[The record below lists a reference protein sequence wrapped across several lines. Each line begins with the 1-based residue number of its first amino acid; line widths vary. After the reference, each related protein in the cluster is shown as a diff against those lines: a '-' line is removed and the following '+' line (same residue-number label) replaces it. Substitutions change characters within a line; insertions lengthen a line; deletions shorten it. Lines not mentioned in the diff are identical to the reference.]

1 MTPPTLTDD
10 ELRAMFERCLNWGRW
25 GDDDEAG
32 TLNLITPE
40 KRRTAARLVRSG
52 RSGSFTR
59 PLSKERTSVN
69 VRPIDHHMTTSA
81 HNRYVGAHDWVG
93 ISPHGLA
100 NTHLDALSHSEFEGK
115 VYNDRNW
122 TDAWTFDGMAW
133 CAITAQLDGI
143 FTRGVLLDVAAARG
157 VAFYDTADYI
167 TVADLEHA
175 EQLAGVRVGP
185 GDALFVHS
193 GLRAQEAAQGHLQS
207 VTDRAGLHAECVE
220 WLHERDVAVFGADC
234 CERMPYP
241 CAAMPMPLHM
251 IGCVAMGLCL
261 LDYPEVTI
269 LRDMCTEEGSYEFV
283 LTCAPLAI
291 PGATGSAVNP
301 IATF

>member
-1 MTPPTLTDD
+1 VTATLTDD
-10 ELRAMFERCLNWGRW
+10 ELRAMFGRCSNWGRW
-25 GDDDEAG
+25 GDDDQAG

-40 KRRTAARLVRSG
+40 KRRKAAQLVRSG

-59 PLSKERTSVN
+59 PLSKVRDEVN

-93 ISPHGLA
+93 ISCHGLA

-115 VYNDRNW
+115 VYNDRSW
-122 TDAWTFDGMAW
+122 TDAWTFEGMAW

-157 VAFYDTADYI
+157 VGWIETEDYV
-167 TVADLEHA
+167 TVDDLERA
-175 EQLAGVRVGP
+175 ERLGRVEVAS

-193 GLRAQEAAQGHLQS
+193 GLRAQEEHQGHPQS

-220 WLHERDVAVFGADC
+220 WLHQRGVAVFGADC

-241 CAAMPMPLHM
+241 SSAMPMPLHM

-261 LDYPEVTI
+261 LDYPEVTV
-269 LRDMCTEEGSYEFV
+269 LRDMCAREGSNEFV
-283 LTCAPLAI
+283 LTCAPLAL
-291 PGATGSAVNP
+291 PGGTGSAVNP